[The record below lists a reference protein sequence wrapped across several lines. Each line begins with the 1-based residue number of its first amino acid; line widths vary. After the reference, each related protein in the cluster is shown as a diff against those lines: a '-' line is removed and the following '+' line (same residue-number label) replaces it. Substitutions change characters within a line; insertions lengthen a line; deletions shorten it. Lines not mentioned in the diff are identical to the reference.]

1 MMAAYD
7 AELSR
12 ILSRQNPDL
21 KMPNVRAIQKAGAE
35 LEWSNRK

>member
-12 ILSRQNPDL
+12 ILSRQNPEV

-35 LEWSNRK
+35 LEWRQNK